1 MGNLAA
7 LRLSQGRLDEAEK
20 MLEASVPDYQSVDD
34 KEGVALTLNNLGD
47 LSRQSGKLDAAQTQ
61 YRQAKANAEQIESK
75 SAVAYVLSGLGD
87 VYKDRGDLAQ
97 SRSSYEGALTFRKQ
111 IGERQTSGESQVQLA
126 RLAVEEGRAAA
137 GENILRQW
145 KEQFH
150 LEQQADDEL
159 LSSIGLSEALLAQGK
174 QVEAER
180 EMEGSRDLAAK
191 CQNLFDRL
199 QYDVASARVLI
210 LSDHPENAKGLLERA
225 MRDAR
230 EHGFVVVEFE
240 VMLVMAD
247 LEKRLGHA
255 VIAREELASLERGA
269 REKGFMLVAR
279 KAAAAARG

>member
-1 MGNLAA
+1 
-7 LRLSQGRLDEAEK
+7 
-20 MLEASVPDYQSVDD
+20 
-34 KEGVALTLNNLGD
+34 
-47 LSRQSGKLDAAQTQ
+47 
-61 YRQAKANAEQIESK
+61 
-75 SAVAYVLSGLGD
+75 
-87 VYKDRGDLAQ
+87 
-97 SRSSYEGALTFRKQ
+97 
-111 IGERQTSGESQVQLA
+111 VQLA

-174 QVEAER
+174 QVEAQR
-180 EMEGSRDLAAK
+180 EMEGSRELAAK

-210 LSDHPENAKGLLERA
+210 SSDHPESAKGLLERTLK
-225 MRDAR
+225 DAR
-230 EHGFVVVEFE
+230 AHGFVGVEFE
-240 VMLVMAD
+240 ATLVMAD

-255 VIAREELASLERGA
+255 GNAREELVSLERAA

-279 KAAAAARG
+279 KAAAARG